1 MAKTMIFRLSPWPAL
16 ALCCAGLAWPAPARA
31 EANAA
36 QKAAAESLFDDG
48 LKAMRSGHFAEA
60 CPKLEE
66 SERIDPAIGTLLY
79 LGECYEKLGRT
90 ASAWATFR
98 EAASTA
104 KTQGE
109 TDRSR
114 VASERADRLQPSLS
128 KLVVKVVPETAQLT
142 NLRVTRDNVPLAST
156 LFGVAIPVDPGKYHI
171 VASADGYKSHE
182 VEIDVAANADTKT
195 LEIPALVAAPNPP
208 AVAGAGVALAASST
222 TNQQN
227 PPANPPRNSEPA
239 ATSGANGLRTA
250 AYVTGALGV
259 VSLGVG
265 TYFGVKAISKNN
277 DAEDHCTGN
286 ICHDP
291 AGETLTKQAQDAA
304 TVANVTIGVG
314 AAFVVAGVVLY
325 LTSAPKGKAE
335 SSAHLEMHPLVG
347 RDLAG
352 VGFGGVFQ

>member
-1 MAKTMIFRLSPWPAL
+1 MAKTMIVKLNSWPAL
-16 ALCCAGLAWPAPARA
+16 ALCCAGLSWPTPAHA
-31 EANAA
+31 EASAA

-48 LKAMRSGHFAEA
+48 LKAMRSGHFSEA

-98 EAASTA
+98 EAAATA

-109 TDRSR
+109 TERSR

-128 KLVVKVVPETAQLT
+128 KLTIKVAPETTQLA
-142 NLRVTRDNVPLAST
+142 NLRVSRDNVVLPST

-171 VASADGYKSHE
+171 VVSADGYKSHE
-182 VEIDVAANADTKT
+182 AEIEVLANADSKT
-195 LEIPALVAAPNPP
+195 IEIPALVAAPTSP
-208 AVAGAGVALAASST
+208 ALPGAAATAST
-222 TNQQN
+222 AAATPQ
-227 PPANPPRNSEPA
+227 PAPPRNPEPPP
-239 ATSGANGLRTA
+239 SGANGLRTA

-265 TYFGVKAISKNN
+265 TYFGVKAINKNN
-277 DAEDHCTGN
+277 DAKAYCPGGN
-286 ICHDP
+286 TCNDP
-291 AGETLTKQAQDAA
+291 QGESLTKDAQNAA
-304 TVANVTIGVG
+304 TVSNITIGVG

-325 LTSAPKGKAE
+325 LTSAPKSKAE
-335 SSAHLEMHPLVG
+335 SAARLEMHPLVG

-352 VGFGGVFQ
+352 IGLGGVFQ